1 MPPVTRLA
9 RAARSVPAY
18 TGTVKS
24 IPPVVYYTVFR
35 LAAFAVPLALLL
47 VLGIEP
53 WIATVLAA
61 LIGLSISYIFLRRPR
76 EAVSRDLYDLRH
88 GSKAGNSDD
97 EAAEDTVTD
106 AAASVTDTSPPS
118 ER

>member
-1 MPPVTRLA
+1 M
-9 RAARSVPAY
+9 
-18 TGTVKS
+18 KS
-24 IPPVVYYTVFR
+24 IPPVVAYTVLR

-61 LIGLSISYIFLRRPR
+61 LIGLSVSYIFLRRPR

-88 GSKAGNSDD
+88 GSKARTSDD
-97 EAAEDTVTD
+97 ENAEDTVTD
-106 AAASVTDTSPPS
+106 ATASARDTAPPS

>member
-1 MPPVTRLA
+1 MLT
-9 RAARSVPAY
+9 Y
-18 TGTVKS
+18 TGRVKR
-24 IPPVVYYTVFR
+24 IPPVVSYTVLR
-35 LAAFAVPLALLL
+35 LATFAVPLVVLL

-61 LIGLSISYIFLRRPR
+61 LIGLSVSYIALRRPR

-88 GSKAGNSDD
+88 GKRARAADD
-97 EAAEDTVTD
+97 EAAEDSATD
-106 AAASVTDTSPPS
+106 ATASAPDSRS

>member
-1 MPPVTRLA
+1 M
-9 RAARSVPAY
+9 
-18 TGTVKS
+18 KN

-35 LAAFAVPLALLL
+35 LAAFAIPLALLL
-47 VLGIEP
+47 LLGIEP

-61 LIGLSISYIFLRRPR
+61 LIGLSVSYIFLRRPR

-88 GSKAGNSDD
+88 GSKPRRADD
-97 EAAEDTVTD
+97 ENAEDSVTD
-106 AAASVTDTSPPS
+106 AAASARDTAPPS